1 MATQSK
7 AETVTLRL
15 EQQIDSAADAAVG
28 ALGRLENQIGR
39 EERAL
44 GRLESSL
51 VDAKA
56 RLAELSA
63 GSPDRKAVAAFE
75 RQSAA
80 VDALREKS
88 QAALEKIA
96 ELAASGGS
104 VKAISAAVNKAEQL
118 DKSLAAAVAKKE
130 QLEKAATIS
139 IVDPAAI
146 KKQQSA
152 IDTLTDRIAAQR
164 DKIGALRDRPK
175 DGASPIKQLTDQVRS
190 LGERVAESSIATRRL
205 GDVAGFLGSQLG
217 ISSSKAAV
225 LVKEIAALGPYGAIA
240 AAAILATVAA
250 VTAFVSVIAKGIS
263 AAGEMRAELLKLQ
276 TSSVSSSMG
285 MHWLFNATR
294 ESSDAAE
301 RLQRSINSVNSS
313 SSLGRAKLAEYAAEI
328 NSVRFRGKDADTVL
342 RAMSI
347 AGSAGSDSMAKEVLQ
362 MARAYRFAGGSIDDL
377 AKRVEQK
384 LGRAAMA
391 HAIAFDA
398 QIKRLREN
406 ITWIFGGADIDPL
419 LRAMNTI
426 LSLFNAGS
434 SSANTM
440 RDMVTKLVEWAIGGM
455 LRMGIAI
462 LRAYIALRENEK
474 AWHMIVATVKLA
486 AFGFAAMAILTTVVV
501 GRVLVL
507 VAAIMTLQMAIAG
520 AAVYLLKNLGMALI
534 WVYEKVSK
542 IGPAIIDGIAN
553 GITKAGGKVWAALK
567 SVLGGAVANSEAQ
580 LKIKSP
586 SRVFA
591 GIGHQVPAGLAM
603 GITANENAVLGATQ
617 SMTANMV
624 ESSAGM
630 VANDSVVTSVGM
642 TAPAVPAPPTMVNNT
657 SSNSSSETRQAVF
670 HNCNFGDNSE
680 ASIEQAVM
688 IAFEKASMSGRAA

>member
-1 MATQSK
+1 MATQSR
-7 AETVTLRL
+7 AETITLRL
-15 EQQIDSAADAAVG
+15 EQQIDSAAEAAIG

-51 VDAKA
+51 SDAKA
-56 RLAELSA
+56 RLVELSA
-63 GSPDRKAVAAFE
+63 GTPDRKAVSAFE

-88 QAALEKIA
+88 QAAIAKIA

-104 VKAISAAVNKAEQL
+104 VKAISAAVTKSDQL
-118 DKSLAAAVAKKE
+118 DKSLAAAVVKKE
-130 QLEKAATIS
+130 QLEKAANTM

-146 KKQQSA
+146 KKQQGA
-152 IDTLTDRIAAQR
+152 IEVLTDRVAAQR
-164 DKIGALRDRPK
+164 DKISGLRDKSAEARS
-175 DGASPIKQLTDQVRS
+175 ATQQLGDAAKY
-190 LGERVAESSIATRRL
+190 LGEKSGL
-205 GDVAGFLGSQLG
+205 AGTE
-217 ISSSKAAV
+217 AAV
-225 LVKEIAALGPYGAIA
+225 LGKQIAALGPYGAVA
-240 AAAILATVAA
+240 AAAILLTVGA
-250 VTAFVSVIAKGIS
+250 VAAFVSVVSKGIS

-276 TSSVSSSMG
+276 VSSVSSSMG

-294 ESSDAAE
+294 ESADGAA
-301 RLQRSINSVNSS
+301 RLQKSINAVNAT

-347 AGSAGSDSMAKEVLQ
+347 AGSAGSDSMAKEVLA

-384 LGRAAMA
+384 LGRAAMSQ
-391 HAIAFDA
+391 AIAFNA
-398 QIKRLREN
+398 QIKRLQEN

-419 LRAMNTI
+419 LRAMNTV

-434 SSANTM
+434 SSATTM
-440 RDMVTKLVEWAIGGM
+440 RDAVTKLVEWAIGGM
-455 LRMGIAI
+455 LRVGIAI

-474 AWHMIVATVKLA
+474 AWSAVVAIVKVA
-486 AFGFAAMAILTTVVV
+486 ALGFAGMAILTTVVV
-501 GRVLVL
+501 GGVLAL
-507 VAAIMTLQMAIAG
+507 VAALMTLQMAITG
-520 AAVYLLKNLGMALI
+520 AAIYLLKNLGMALI
-534 WVYEKVSK
+534 WVYEKVAN

-553 GITKAGGKVWAALK
+553 GITRSGAKVWQALK
-567 SVLGGAVANSEAQ
+567 SVLGGAVANTEAQ

-591 GIGHQVPAGLAM
+591 GIGHQVDAGLAV
-603 GITANENAVLGATQ
+603 GITANENAVMGATQ
-617 SMTANMV
+617 AMTANMV

-630 VANDSVVTSVGM
+630 VANDVPGSV
-642 TAPAVPAPPTMVNNT
+642 APRV
-657 SSNSSSETRQAVF
+657 SNQSTSSETKQFVF
-670 HNCNFGDNSE
+670 QNCNFGSNSQ
-680 ASIEQAVM
+680 ADIEQAVL
-688 IAFEKASMSGRAA
+688 IALAKAALSGRAA